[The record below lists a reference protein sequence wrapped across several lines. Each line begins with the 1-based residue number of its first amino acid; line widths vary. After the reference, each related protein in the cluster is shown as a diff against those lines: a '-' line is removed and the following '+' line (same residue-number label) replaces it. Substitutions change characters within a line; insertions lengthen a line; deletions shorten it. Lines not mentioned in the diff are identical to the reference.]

1 MKQKISRNTE
11 MFLKYGF
18 KGNGKYRTTT
28 YGSKRYNNTSFQTWR
43 NANADCY
50 TVTGHGNDAPRGG
63 KIGDYV
69 IVEFTLQ
76 FYLKY
81 QWYLDTL
88 KTEQK

>member
-11 MFLKYGF
+11 CFLKYEF

-43 NANADCY
+43 NTNADCY
-50 TVTGHGNDAPRGG
+50 KVTCSGNDAPRGG
-63 KIGDYV
+63 KVGDFV
-69 IVEFTLQ
+69 MVEFTLN

-81 QWYLDTL
+81 QSFLDTL
-88 KTEQK
+88 KNSKK